1 MSLLEEG
8 IASAAGVGISAT
20 RPDGK
25 EKARGDFLFSNDLSA
40 EDMLWGQTLRSPY
53 PSAKIRKIDFSQAL
67 AIDGVHAILTAD
79 DVPGENIFGLEHPD
93 QPVLA
98 FDIVRYVGE
107 PVAIVAANH
116 PEVAKSAVDAI
127 YVDYEQLD
135 PLVNSQEAIEAAPI
149 HPEGNVIRHL
159 VINHGDPDAVG
170 NITVEGEY
178 EVGMQ
183 DQAFLGTESGIAF
196 PSADGGVDLHISTQW
211 LHSDRDQVASAL
223 NLPEDLVRVTLAGVG
238 GAFGGREDV
247 SMHVHLCMLAL
258 HTGRPVKM
266 VYDRNESFLG
276 HVHRHPAKIWFRH
289 SADESGALVK
299 VEAKV
304 ILDGGAY
311 ASTTSAVLANACCFS
326 VGPYRVP
333 NALIEGWGVRTNNP
347 PCGAMRGFGNV
358 QTCFAAEA
366 QMDKLARA
374 LSMDPVELRLFNALK
389 SGDTLI
395 TGQKITGTAP
405 VKEVLT
411 SLSEHPIPK
420 GVEGDLLE
428 LPGGTGRTTDNS
440 HVKRGIG
447 FAASIKN
454 LMFSEGFDDFS
465 EARCIVV
472 DGEVSI
478 QSACVEVGQGFV
490 TLVNQIV
497 EETLGVSEAV
507 ILPVDTSIGSAG
519 STSAS
524 RQTWMSGGAVLK
536 ACEAVVN
543 ALILEL
549 QNENGGEYEKVG
561 LNLVPK
567 DGSDSISIAVA
578 LRGRNFDEHVT
589 HRHLPTFPLDHNGQ
603 GNAHVSFA
611 FAAHRAV
618 VDVDQELGLVRVVEI
633 ATSQDV
639 GRILNPVQARG
650 QIEGGVAQGL
660 GLALLE
666 ELVLID
672 GKIANANFTDY
683 LLPTAMDTPP
693 IEIAAFIEQPEPGAP
708 FGAKGIGEPP
718 VISSTPAIVAAIRDA
733 TGFELNRVPI
743 RPEDIALNGL

>member
-1 MSLLEEG
+1 MSIVEKGL
-8 IASAAGVGISAT
+8 ASSAGVGVSAA

-25 EKARGDFLFSNDLSA
+25 EKVKGNFLFSNDLSS
-40 EDMLWGQTLRSPY
+40 EDMLWGQTLRSPHA
-53 PSAKIRKIDFSQAL
+53 SAKIKGIDFSHAL
-67 AIDGVHAILTAD
+67 TIEGVHAVLTAD

-98 FDIVRYVGE
+98 FDTIRYVGE
-107 PVAIVAANH
+107 PVAIIAANH
-116 PEVAKSAVDAI
+116 PEVAKQAADSIV
-127 YVDYEQLD
+127 VDYEVLN
-135 PLVNSQEAIEAAPI
+135 PLVDSRKAIEANPI
-149 HPEGNVIRHL
+149 HPDGNIIRHL
-159 VINHGDPDAVG
+159 TIKHGDPDASG
-170 NITVEGEY
+170 DFIVEGEY

-196 PSADGGVDLHISTQW
+196 PASDGGIDLHISTQW
-211 LHSDRDQVASAL
+211 LHSDKEQVASAL
-223 NLPEDLVRVTLAGVG
+223 NLPEELVRVTLAGVG

-266 VYDRNESFLG
+266 IYDRNESFLG
-276 HVHRHPAKIWFRH
+276 HVHRHPAKLWFRH
-289 SADESGALVK
+289 HADESGKLVK

-326 VGPYRVP
+326 VGPYNVP

-358 QTCFAAEA
+358 QTCFGAEA
-366 QMDKLARA
+366 QMDKLAKA
-374 LSMDPVELRLFNALK
+374 LSLDPVEFRILNALK
-389 SGDTLI
+389 TGDILI
-395 TGQKITGTAP
+395 TGQEITGTAP

-411 SLSEHPIPK
+411 SLAKYPLPKPSES
-420 GVEGDLLE
+420 ELLD
-428 LPGGTGRTTDNS
+428 LPGGTGRTTDKS

-447 FAASIKN
+447 YAASIKN

-465 EARCIVV
+465 EARCIIA
-472 DGEVSI
+472 DGEVLI
-478 QSACVEVGQGFV
+478 KSACVEVGQGFV
-490 TLVNQIV
+490 TLVSQIV
-497 EETLGVSEAV
+497 EETLGISDVT

-543 ALILEL
+543 ALILDL
-549 QNENGGEYEKVG
+549 SSENGVTYDKSG
-561 LNLVPK
+561 LNLVSQ
-567 DGSDSISIAVA
+567 DGSHSIDIAAA
-578 LRGRNFDEHVT
+578 LRARNYDEHIT
-589 HRHLPTFPLDHNGQ
+589 HRHKPTFPLDHNGQ

-618 VDVDQELGLVRVVEI
+618 VDVDEELGLVRVVEI

-650 QIEGGVAQGL
+650 QIEGGIAQGL

-666 ELVLID
+666 ELVLNN

-693 IEIAAFIEQPEPGAP
+693 IKIASLIEQPEPGAP

-718 VISSTPAIVAAIRDA
+718 VISSTPAIISAVRNA
-733 TGFELNRVPI
+733 TGKKLNRVPI
-743 RPEDIALNGL
+743 KPEDIVF

>member
-1 MSLLEEG
+1 MSIVEKGL
-8 IASAAGVGISAT
+8 ASSAGVGVSAA

-25 EKARGDFLFSNDLSA
+25 EKVKGNFLFSNDLSS
-40 EDMLWGQTLRSPY
+40 EDMLWGQTLRSPHA
-53 PSAKIRKIDFSQAL
+53 SAKIRGIDFSHAL
-67 AIDGVHAILTAD
+67 TIEGVHAVLTAD

-98 FDIVRYVGE
+98 FDTIRYVGE
-107 PVAIVAANH
+107 PVAIIAANH
-116 PEVAKSAVDAI
+116 PEVAKQAADSIV
-127 YVDYEQLD
+127 VDYEVLN
-135 PLVNSQEAIEAAPI
+135 PLVDSRKAIEANPI
-149 HPEGNVIRHL
+149 HPDGNIIRHL
-159 VINHGDPDAVG
+159 TIKHGDPDASG
-170 NITVEGEY
+170 DFIVEGEY

-196 PSADGGVDLHISTQW
+196 PASDGGIDLHISTQW
-211 LHSDRDQVASAL
+211 LHSDKEQVASAL
-223 NLPEDLVRVTLAGVG
+223 NLPEELVRVTLAGVG

-266 VYDRNESFLG
+266 IYDRNESFLG
-276 HVHRHPAKIWFRH
+276 HVHRHPAKLWFRH
-289 SADESGALVK
+289 HADGSGKLVK

-326 VGPYRVP
+326 VGPYNVP

-358 QTCFAAEA
+358 QTCFGAEA
-366 QMDKLARA
+366 QMDKLAKA
-374 LSMDPVELRLFNALK
+374 LSLDPVEFRLLNALK
-389 SGDTLI
+389 TGDILI
-395 TGQKITGTAP
+395 TGQEITGTAP

-411 SLSEHPIPK
+411 SLAKYPLPKPSESQ
-420 GVEGDLLE
+420 LLD
-428 LPGGTGRTTDNS
+428 LPGGTGRTTDKS

-447 FAASIKN
+447 YAASIKN

-465 EARCIVV
+465 EARCIIS
-472 DGEVSI
+472 DGEVLI
-478 QSACVEVGQGFV
+478 KSACVEVGQGFV
-490 TLVNQIV
+490 TLVSQIV
-497 EETLGVSEAV
+497 EETLGISDVT

-543 ALILEL
+543 ALILDL
-549 QNENGGEYEKVG
+549 SSENGVTYDKSG
-561 LNLVPK
+561 LNLVSK
-567 DGSDSISIAVA
+567 DGSHSIDIAAA
-578 LRGRNFDEHVT
+578 LRARNYDEHIT
-589 HRHLPTFPLDHNGQ
+589 HRHKPTFPLDHNGQ

-618 VDVDQELGLVRVVEI
+618 VDVDEELGLVRVVEI

-650 QIEGGVAQGL
+650 QIEGGIAQGL

-666 ELVLID
+666 ELVLNN

-693 IEIAAFIEQPEPGAP
+693 IKIASLIEQPEPGAP

-718 VISSTPAIVAAIRDA
+718 VISSTPAIISAIRNA
-733 TGFELNRVPI
+733 TGKKLNRVPI
-743 RPEDIALNGL
+743 KPEDIVF

>member
-8 IASAAGVGISAT
+8 IASTAGLGISTT

-25 EKARGDFLFSNDLSA
+25 EKARGDFLFSNDLSS

-67 AIDGVHAILTAD
+67 AMEGVHAILTAD

-116 PEVAKSAVDAI
+116 PEVAKRAVDAI
-127 YVDYEQLD
+127 SVDYEQLD

-159 VINHGDPDAVG
+159 VIKHGDPDAIG
-170 NITVEGEY
+170 NIVVEGEY

-223 NLPEDLVRVTLAGVG
+223 NLPDDLVRVTLAGVG

-247 SMHVHLCMLAL
+247 SMHVHLCMLAM

-289 SADESGALVK
+289 SANESGSLVK

-366 QMDKLARA
+366 QMDKLANA
-374 LSMDPVELRLFNALK
+374 LSMDPVELRLLNALK
-389 SGDTLI
+389 TGDTLI
-395 TGQKITGTAP
+395 TGQKINGTAP

-411 SLSEHPIPK
+411 SLSEHPIPQ
-420 GVEGDLLE
+420 GVKGDLLE

-447 FAASIKN
+447 YAASIKN

-465 EARCIVV
+465 EARCIVT

-497 EETLGVSEAV
+497 EETLGVPETI

-536 ACEAVVN
+536 ACEAVVD

-549 QNENGGEYEKVG
+549 QKESGVEFERVG

-567 DGSDSISIAVA
+567 DSSDSIAIAAA

-666 ELVLID
+666 ELILTD

-718 VISSTPAIVAAIRDA
+718 VISSTPAIVAAIRNA
-733 TGFELNRVPI
+733 TGFELNRVPVK
-743 RPEDIALNGL
+743 PEDIALNGL

>member
-1 MSLLEEG
+1 MSLLEED
-8 IASAAGVGISAT
+8 IASAAGVGISAI

-53 PSAKIRKIDFSQAL
+53 PSAKIKKIDFSQAL
-67 AIDGVHAILTAD
+67 AIEGVYAILTAD

-116 PEVAKSAVDAI
+116 PEVAKNAVDAI

-333 NALIEGWGVRTNNP
+333 NAHIEGWGVRTNNP

-366 QMDKLARA
+366 QMDKLAKA
-374 LSMDPVELRLFNALK
+374 LSLDPVEFRLLNALET
-389 SGDTLI
+389 GNILI
-395 TGQKITGTAP
+395 TGQEITGTAP

-411 SLSEHPIPK
+411 SLAQYPLPEPTK
-420 GVEGDLLE
+420 GELLD
-428 LPGGTGRTTDNS
+428 LPGGTGRTTDKS
-440 HVKRGIG
+440 HVKRGVG
-447 FAASIKN
+447 YAASIKN

-465 EARCIVV
+465 EARCIVT
-472 DGEVSI
+472 DGEVLI
-478 QSACVEVGQGFV
+478 KSACVEVGQGFV
-490 TLVNQIV
+490 TLVGQIV
-497 EETLGVSEAV
+497 EETLGISDVT

-536 ACEAVVN
+536 ACEAVVD
-543 ALILEL
+543 ALRLDL
-549 QNENGGEYEKVG
+549 SSENGVAYEKSG
-561 LNLVPK
+561 LNLVSK
-567 DGSDSISIAVA
+567 DATHSIDISTA
-578 LRGRNFDEHVT
+578 LRGRNYDEHVT
-589 HRHLPTFPLDHNGQ
+589 HRHKRTFPLDHNGQ

-618 VDVDQELGLVRVVEI
+618 VDVDEELGLVRVVEI

-639 GRILNPVQARG
+639 GRVLNPVQARG
-650 QIEGGVAQGL
+650 QIEGGIAQGL

-666 ELVLID
+666 ELVLD
-672 GKIANANFTDY
+672 SGKIVNANFTDY
-683 LLPTAMDTPP
+683 LLPTSMDTPP
-693 IEIAAFIEQPEPGAP
+693 IKIASLIEQSEPGAP

-718 VISSTPAIVAAIRDA
+718 VISSTPAIISAVRNA
-733 TGFELNRVPI
+733 TGKKLSRVPI
-743 RPEDIALNGL
+743 KPEDLIF

>member
-8 IASAAGVGISAT
+8 IASSAGVGISAT

-25 EKARGDFLFSNDLSA
+25 EKARGDFLFSNDLSS

-53 PSAKIRKIDFSQAL
+53 PSAKIRQIDFSQAL
-67 AIDGVHAILTAD
+67 AMEGVHAILTAD

-98 FDIVRYVGE
+98 FDMVRYVGE

-116 PEVAKSAVDAI
+116 PEVAKRAVDAI
-127 YVDYEQLD
+127 LVDYEQLN
-135 PLVNSQEAIEAAPI
+135 PLVDSQEAIEAAPI

-159 VINHGDPDAVG
+159 VIKHGDPDATG
-170 NITVEGEY
+170 NIVVEGEY

-183 DQAFLGTESGIAF
+183 DQAFLGTESGIAY

-223 NLPEDLVRVTLAGVG
+223 NLPDDLVRVTLAGVG

-247 SMHVHLCMLAL
+247 SMHVHLCMLAM

-276 HVHRHPAKIWFRH
+276 HVHRHPARIWFRH
-289 SADESGALVK
+289 CADESGLLVK

-304 ILDGGAY
+304 VLDGGAY

-326 VGPYRVP
+326 VGPYSVP

-366 QMDKLARA
+366 QMDKLASA
-374 LSMDPVELRLFNALK
+374 LSMDPVELRLLNALK
-389 SGDTLI
+389 TGDTLI

-411 SLSEHPIPK
+411 SLSEYPIPK
-420 GVEGDLLE
+420 GTQGNILE
-428 LPGGTGRTTDNS
+428 LPGGTGRTTDSS

-447 FAASIKN
+447 YAASIKN

-578 LRGRNFDEHVT
+578 LRGRNFNEHVT

>member
-8 IASAAGVGISAT
+8 IASTAGLGISAT

-25 EKARGDFLFSNDLSA
+25 EKARGDFLFSNDLSS

-67 AIDGVHAILTAD
+67 AMEGVHAILTAD

-98 FDIVRYVGE
+98 FDLVRYVGE

-116 PEVAKSAVDAI
+116 PEVAKRAVDAI
-127 YVDYEQLD
+127 SVDYEQLD

-159 VINHGDPDAVG
+159 VIKHGDLGAMG
-170 NITVEGEY
+170 NIVVEGEY

-223 NLPEDLVRVTLAGVG
+223 NLPDDLVRVTLAGVG

-247 SMHVHLCMLAL
+247 SMHVHLCMLAM

-289 SADESGALVK
+289 SADESGLLVK

-333 NALIEGWGVRTNNP
+333 NARIEGWGVRTNNP

-366 QMDKLARA
+366 QMDKLAKA
-374 LSMDPVELRLFNALK
+374 LSLDPVEFRLMNALK
-389 SGDTLI
+389 TGDILI
-395 TGQKITGTAP
+395 TGQEITGTAP

-411 SLSEHPIPK
+411 SLAEYPLPKPIES
-420 GVEGDLLE
+420 GLLD
-428 LPGGTGRTTDNS
+428 LPGGTGRTTDKS
-440 HVKRGIG
+440 HVKRGVG
-447 FAASIKN
+447 YAASIKN

-465 EARCIVV
+465 EARCIIS
-472 DGEVSI
+472 DGEVLI
-478 QSACVEVGQGFV
+478 KSACVEVGQGFV
-490 TLVNQIV
+490 TLVTQIV
-497 EETLGVSEAV
+497 EETLGVSDV
-507 ILPVDTSIGSAG
+507 TILPVDTSIGSAG

-536 ACEAVVN
+536 ACEAVVD
-543 ALILEL
+543 ALILDL
-549 QNENGGEYEKVG
+549 SSENDVAYGKSG
-561 LNLVPK
+561 LNLVSQ
-567 DGSDSISIAVA
+567 DGSHSIDIAAA
-578 LRGRNFDEHVT
+578 LRGRNYDEHVT
-589 HRHLPTFPLDHNGQ
+589 HRHKRTFPLDHNGQ

-618 VDVDQELGLVRVVEI
+618 VDVDEELGLVRVVEI

-639 GRILNPVQARG
+639 GRVLNPVQARG
-650 QIEGGVAQGL
+650 QIEGGIAQGL

-666 ELVLID
+666 DLVLD
-672 GKIANANFTDY
+672 NGKIVNANFTDY
-683 LLPTAMDTPP
+683 LLPTSMDTPP
-693 IEIAAFIEQPEPGAP
+693 IKIASLIEQSEPGAP

-718 VISSTPAIVAAIRDA
+718 VISSTPAIIAAVRNA
-733 TGFELNRVPI
+733 TGKKLNRVPI
-743 RPEDIALNGL
+743 KPEDLVF

>member
-8 IASAAGVGISAT
+8 IASAAGVGISAI

-67 AIDGVHAILTAD
+67 AIEGVHAILTAD
-79 DVPGENIFGLEHPD
+79 DVPGENLFGLEHPD

-98 FDIVRYVGE
+98 FDMVRYVGE

-116 PEVAKSAVDAI
+116 PEVAKKAIDAI

-135 PLVNSQEAIEAAPI
+135 PLVNSREAIEAAPI
-149 HPEGNVIRHL
+149 HPDGNVIRHL

-366 QMDKLARA
+366 QMDKLAKA
-374 LSMDPVELRLFNALK
+374 LSLDPVEFRLLNALET
-389 SGDTLI
+389 GDILI
-395 TGQKITGTAP
+395 TGQEITGTAP

-411 SLSEHPIPK
+411 SLAQYPLPEPTK
-420 GVEGDLLE
+420 GELLD
-428 LPGGTGRTTDNS
+428 LPGGTGRTTDKS
-440 HVKRGIG
+440 HVKRGVG
-447 FAASIKN
+447 YAASIKN

-465 EARCIVV
+465 EARCIVT
-472 DGEVSI
+472 DGEVLI
-478 QSACVEVGQGFV
+478 KSACVEVGQGFV
-490 TLVNQIV
+490 TLVGQIV
-497 EETLGVSEAV
+497 EETLGISDVT

-536 ACEAVVN
+536 ACEAVVD
-543 ALILEL
+543 ALLL
-549 QNENGGEYEKVG
+549 DLSSENGVAYDKSG
-561 LNLVPK
+561 LNLVSK
-567 DGSDSISIAVA
+567 DATHSIDISTA
-578 LRGRNFDEHVT
+578 LRGRNYDEHVT
-589 HRHLPTFPLDHNGQ
+589 HRHKRTFPLDHNGQ

-618 VDVDQELGLVRVVEI
+618 VDVDEELGLVRVVEI

-639 GRILNPVQARG
+639 GRVLNPVQARG
-650 QIEGGVAQGL
+650 QIEGGIAQGL

-666 ELVLID
+666 ELVLD
-672 GKIANANFTDY
+672 SGKIVNANFTDY
-683 LLPTAMDTPP
+683 LLPTSMDTPP
-693 IEIAAFIEQPEPGAP
+693 IKIASLIEQSEPGAP

-718 VISSTPAIVAAIRDA
+718 VISSTPAIISAVRNA
-733 TGFELNRVPI
+733 TGKKLNRVPI
-743 RPEDIALNGL
+743 KPEDLIF

>member
-1 MSLLEEG
+1 MSIVEKGL
-8 IASAAGVGISAT
+8 ASSAGVGVSAA

-25 EKARGDFLFSNDLSA
+25 EKVKGDFLFSNDLSS
-40 EDMLWGQTLRSPY
+40 EDMLWGQTLRSPHA
-53 PSAKIRKIDFSQAL
+53 SAKIKGIDFSHAL
-67 AIDGVHAILTAD
+67 TIEGVHAVLTAD

-98 FDIVRYVGE
+98 FDTIRYVGE
-107 PVAIVAANH
+107 PVAIIAANH
-116 PEVAKSAVDAI
+116 PEVAKQAADSIV
-127 YVDYEQLD
+127 VDYEVLN
-135 PLVNSQEAIEAAPI
+135 PLVDSRKAIGANPI
-149 HPEGNVIRHL
+149 HPDGNIIRHL
-159 VINHGDPDAVG
+159 TIKHGDPDASG
-170 NITVEGEY
+170 DYIVEGEY

-196 PSADGGVDLHISTQW
+196 PASDGGIDLHISTQW
-211 LHSDRDQVASAL
+211 LHSDKEQVASAL
-223 NLPEDLVRVTLAGVG
+223 NLPEELVRVTLAGVG

-266 VYDRNESFLG
+266 IYDRNESFLG
-276 HVHRHPAKIWFRH
+276 HVHRHPAKLWFRH
-289 SADESGALVK
+289 HADESGKLVK

-304 ILDGGAY
+304 VLDGGAY

-326 VGPYRVP
+326 VGPYNVP

-358 QTCFAAEA
+358 QTCFGAEA
-366 QMDKLARA
+366 QMDKLAKA
-374 LSMDPVELRLFNALK
+374 LSLDPVDFRLLNALK
-389 SGDTLI
+389 TGDILI
-395 TGQKITGTAP
+395 TGQEITGTAP

-411 SLSEHPIPK
+411 SLAKYPLPKPSES
-420 GVEGDLLE
+420 ELLD
-428 LPGGTGRTTDNS
+428 LPGGTGRTTDKS

-447 FAASIKN
+447 YAASIKN

-465 EARCIVV
+465 EARCIIA
-472 DGEVSI
+472 DGEVLI
-478 QSACVEVGQGFV
+478 KSACVEVGQGFV
-490 TLVNQIV
+490 TLVSQIV
-497 EETLGVSEAV
+497 EETLGISDVT

-543 ALILEL
+543 ALILDL
-549 QNENGGEYEKVG
+549 SSENGVTYEKSG
-561 LNLVPK
+561 LNLVSQ
-567 DGSDSISIAVA
+567 DGSHSIDIAAA
-578 LRGRNFDEHVT
+578 LRARNYDEHIT
-589 HRHLPTFPLDHNGQ
+589 HRHKPTFPLDHNGQ

-618 VDVDQELGLVRVVEI
+618 VDVDEELGLVRVVEI

-650 QIEGGVAQGL
+650 QIEGGIAQGL

-666 ELVLID
+666 ELVLNN

-693 IEIAAFIEQPEPGAP
+693 IKIASLIEQPEPGAP

-718 VISSTPAIVAAIRDA
+718 VISSTPAIISAIRNA
-733 TGFELNRVPI
+733 TGKKLNRVPI
-743 RPEDIALNGL
+743 KPEDIVF

>member
-1 MSLLEEG
+1 MSIVEKGL
-8 IASAAGVGISAT
+8 ASSAGVGVSAA

-25 EKARGDFLFSNDLSA
+25 EKVKGNFLFSNDLSS
-40 EDMLWGQTLRSPY
+40 EDMLWGQTLRSPHA
-53 PSAKIRKIDFSQAL
+53 SAKIKGIDFSHAL
-67 AIDGVHAILTAD
+67 TIEGVHAVLTAD

-98 FDIVRYVGE
+98 FDTIRYVGE
-107 PVAIVAANH
+107 PVAIIAANH
-116 PEVAKSAVDAI
+116 PEVAKQAADSIV
-127 YVDYEQLD
+127 VDYEVLN
-135 PLVNSQEAIEAAPI
+135 PLVDSRKAIEANPI
-149 HPEGNVIRHL
+149 HPDGNIIRHL
-159 VINHGDPDAVG
+159 TIKHGDPDASG
-170 NITVEGEY
+170 DYIVEGEY

-196 PSADGGVDLHISTQW
+196 PASDGGIDLHISTQW
-211 LHSDRDQVASAL
+211 LHSDKEQVASAL
-223 NLPEDLVRVTLAGVG
+223 NLPEELVRVTLAGVG

-258 HTGRPVKM
+258 HTERPVKM
-266 VYDRNESFLG
+266 IYDRNESFLG
-276 HVHRHPAKIWFRH
+276 HVHRHPAKLWFRH
-289 SADESGALVK
+289 HADESGKLVK

-326 VGPYRVP
+326 VGPYNVP

-358 QTCFAAEA
+358 QTCFGAEA
-366 QMDKLARA
+366 QMDKLAKA
-374 LSMDPVELRLFNALK
+374 LSLDPVEFRILNALK
-389 SGDTLI
+389 TGDILI
-395 TGQKITGTAP
+395 TGQEITGTAP

-411 SLSEHPIPK
+411 SLAKYPLPKPSES
-420 GVEGDLLE
+420 ELLD
-428 LPGGTGRTTDNS
+428 LPGGTGRTTDKS

-447 FAASIKN
+447 YAASIKN

-465 EARCIVV
+465 EARCIIS
-472 DGEVSI
+472 DGEVLI
-478 QSACVEVGQGFV
+478 KSACVEVGQGFV
-490 TLVNQIV
+490 TLVSQIV
-497 EETLGVSEAV
+497 EETLGISDVT

-543 ALILEL
+543 ALILDL
-549 QNENGGEYEKVG
+549 SSENGVTYDKSG
-561 LNLVPK
+561 LNLVSQ
-567 DGSDSISIAVA
+567 DGSHSIDIAAA
-578 LRGRNFDEHVT
+578 LRARNYDEHIT
-589 HRHLPTFPLDHNGQ
+589 HRHKPTFPLDHNGQ

-618 VDVDQELGLVRVVEI
+618 VDVDEELGLVRVVEI

-650 QIEGGVAQGL
+650 QIEGGIAQGL

-666 ELVLID
+666 ELVLNN

-693 IEIAAFIEQPEPGAP
+693 IKIASLIEQPEPGAP

-718 VISSTPAIVAAIRDA
+718 VISSTPAIISAVRNA
-733 TGFELNRVPI
+733 TGKKLNRVPI
-743 RPEDIALNGL
+743 KPEDIVF

>member
-8 IASAAGVGISAT
+8 IASTAGVGISAA

-25 EKARGDFLFSNDLSA
+25 EKARGDFLFSNDLSS

-67 AIDGVHAILTAD
+67 AMEGVHAILTAD

-98 FDIVRYVGE
+98 FDLVRYVGE

-116 PEVAKSAVDAI
+116 PEVAKKAADAI

-135 PLVNSQEAIEAAPI
+135 PLVNSQEAIKAAPI

-159 VINHGDPDAVG
+159 VIKHGDPDAIG
-170 NITVEGEY
+170 NIVVEGEY

-223 NLPEDLVRVTLAGVG
+223 NLPDDLVRVTLAGVG

-247 SMHVHLCMLAL
+247 SMHVHLCMLAM

-289 SADESGALVK
+289 SADESGLLIK

-366 QMDKLARA
+366 QMDKLAKA
-374 LSMDPVELRLFNALK
+374 LSLDPVEFRLLNALK
-389 SGDTLI
+389 TGDMLI
-395 TGQKITGTAP
+395 TGQEITGTAP

-411 SLSEHPIPK
+411 SLAEYPLPKPIK
-420 GVEGDLLE
+420 SGLLD
-428 LPGGTGRTTDNS
+428 LPGGTGRTTDKS
-440 HVKRGIG
+440 HVKRGVG
-447 FAASIKN
+447 YAASIKN

-465 EARCIVV
+465 EARCIIS
-472 DGEVSI
+472 DGEVLI
-478 QSACVEVGQGFV
+478 KSACVEVGQGFV

-497 EETLGVSEAV
+497 EETLGISDVT

-536 ACEAVVN
+536 ACEAVID
-543 ALILEL
+543 ALILDL
-549 QNENGGEYEKVG
+549 SSENGVAYDKSG
-561 LNLVPK
+561 LNLVSK
-567 DGSDSISIAVA
+567 DDSHSIDIAAA
-578 LRGRNFDEHVT
+578 LRGRNYDEHVT
-589 HRHLPTFPLDHNGQ
+589 HRHKRTFPLDHNGQ

-618 VDVDQELGLVRVVEI
+618 VDVDEELGLVRVVEI

-639 GRILNPVQARG
+639 GRVLNPVQARG
-650 QIEGGVAQGL
+650 QIEGGIAQGL

-666 ELVLID
+666 DLILD
-672 GKIANANFTDY
+672 NGKIVNANFTDY
-683 LLPTAMDTPP
+683 LLPTSMDTPP
-693 IEIAAFIEQPEPGAP
+693 IKIASLIEQSEPGAP

-718 VISSTPAIVAAIRDA
+718 VISSTPAIISAVRNA
-733 TGFELNRVPI
+733 TGKKLNRVPI
-743 RPEDIALNGL
+743 KPEDLVF

>member
-1 MSLLEEG
+1 MSIVEKGL
-8 IASAAGVGISAT
+8 ASSAGVGVSAA

-25 EKARGDFLFSNDLSA
+25 EKVKGNFLFSNDLSS
-40 EDMLWGQTLRSPY
+40 EDMLWGQTLRSPHA
-53 PSAKIRKIDFSQAL
+53 SAKIKGIDFSHAL
-67 AIDGVHAILTAD
+67 TIEGVHAVLTAD

-98 FDIVRYVGE
+98 FDTIRYVGE
-107 PVAIVAANH
+107 PVAIIAANH
-116 PEVAKSAVDAI
+116 PEVAKQAADSIV
-127 YVDYEQLD
+127 VDYEVLN
-135 PLVNSQEAIEAAPI
+135 PLVDSRKAIEANPI
-149 HPEGNVIRHL
+149 HPDGNIIRHL
-159 VINHGDPDAVG
+159 TIKHGDPDASG
-170 NITVEGEY
+170 DYIVEGEY

-196 PSADGGVDLHISTQW
+196 PASDGGIDLHISTQW
-211 LHSDRDQVASAL
+211 LHSDKEQVASAL
-223 NLPEDLVRVTLAGVG
+223 NLPEELVRVTLAGVG

-266 VYDRNESFLG
+266 IYDRNESFLG
-276 HVHRHPAKIWFRH
+276 HVHRHPAKLWFRH
-289 SADESGALVK
+289 HADGSGKLVK

-326 VGPYRVP
+326 VGPYNVP

-358 QTCFAAEA
+358 QTCFGAEA
-366 QMDKLARA
+366 QMDKLAKA
-374 LSMDPVELRLFNALK
+374 LSLDPVEFRLLNALK
-389 SGDTLI
+389 TGDILI
-395 TGQKITGTAP
+395 TGQEITGTAP

-411 SLSEHPIPK
+411 SLAKYPLPKPSESQ
-420 GVEGDLLE
+420 LLD
-428 LPGGTGRTTDNS
+428 LPGGTGRTTDKS

-447 FAASIKN
+447 YAASIKN

-465 EARCIVV
+465 EARCIIA
-472 DGEVSI
+472 DGEVLI
-478 QSACVEVGQGFV
+478 KSACVEVGQGFV
-490 TLVNQIV
+490 TLVSQIV
-497 EETLGVSEAV
+497 EETLGISDVT

-543 ALILEL
+543 ALILDL
-549 QNENGGEYEKVG
+549 SSENGVTYDKSG
-561 LNLVPK
+561 LNLVSQ
-567 DGSDSISIAVA
+567 DGSHSIDIAAA
-578 LRGRNFDEHVT
+578 LRARNYDEHIT
-589 HRHLPTFPLDHNGQ
+589 HRHKPTFPLDHNGQ

-618 VDVDQELGLVRVVEI
+618 VDVDEELGLVRVVEI

-650 QIEGGVAQGL
+650 QIEGGIAQGL

-666 ELVLID
+666 ELVLNN

-693 IEIAAFIEQPEPGAP
+693 IKIASLIEQPEPGAP

-718 VISSTPAIVAAIRDA
+718 VISSTPAIISAVRNA
-733 TGFELNRVPI
+733 TGKKLNRVPI
-743 RPEDIALNGL
+743 KPEDIVF

>member
-1 MSLLEEG
+1 MSILEEH
-8 IASAAGVGISAT
+8 IASSAGIGVSAS

-25 EKARGDFLFSNDLSA
+25 EKARGDFLFSNDLSS

-53 PSAKIRKIDFSQAL
+53 PSAKIKRIDYSRAL
-67 AIDGVHAILTAD
+67 AMEGVHTILTAG

-98 FDIVRYVGE
+98 FDVVRYVGE

-116 PEVAKSAVDAI
+116 PEVAKKAVDAI
-127 YVDYEQLD
+127 IVDYEILEPMVD
-135 PLVNSQEAIEAAPI
+135 SEEAIHSDPI
-149 HPEGNVIRHL
+149 HPEGNIIRQLVIRHG
-159 VINHGDPDAVG
+159 NPDVVG
-170 NITVEGEY
+170 SIIVEGEY

-196 PSADGGVDLHISTQW
+196 PSSDGGVDLHISTQW

-223 NLPEDLVRVTLAGVG
+223 NLPNELVRVSLAGVG

-247 SMHVHLCMLAL
+247 SMHVHLCMLAMR
-258 HTGRPVKM
+258 TGRPVKM
-266 VYDRNESFLG
+266 IYDRNESFLG

-289 SADESGALVK
+289 HADESGLLIN

-326 VGPYRVP
+326 VGPYSVP

-366 QMDKLARA
+366 QMDKLAKA
-374 LSMDPVELRLFNALK
+374 LSIDPVELRLLNALET
-389 SGDTLI
+389 GDTLI
-395 TGQKITGTAP
+395 TGQEITGTAP
-405 VKEVLT
+405 ISEVLT
-411 SLSEHPIPK
+411 SLASYPLPEAGTNAI
-420 GVEGDLLE
+420 LE
-428 LPGGTGRTTDNS
+428 LPGGTGRTTDKS

-447 FAASIKN
+447 YAASIKN

-465 EARCIVV
+465 EARCIIT

-497 EETLGVSEAV
+497 EETLGLTEVTL
-507 ILPVDTSIGSAG
+507 LPVDTSIGSAG

-536 ACEAVVN
+536 ACEAVVD
-543 ALILEL
+543 ALLSDLASES
-549 QNENGGEYEKVG
+549 GVSYEKIG
-561 LNLVPK
+561 LSLISK
-567 DGSDSISIAVA
+567 DGSDSIDIVSA
-578 LRGRNFDEHVT
+578 LHGRNYDEHVT
-589 HRHLPTFPLDHNGQ
+589 HRHHPTFPLDRNGQ
-603 GNAHVSFA
+603 GDAHVSFA

-618 VDVDQELGLVRVVEI
+618 VDVDEELGLVRVVEI

-639 GRILNPVQARG
+639 GRILNPVQAKG

-666 ELVLID
+666 ELILVD
-672 GKIANANFTDY
+672 GKIVNANFTDY

-693 IEIAAFIEQPEPGAP
+693 IEIAALIEQPEPGAP

-733 TGFELNRVPI
+733 TTLELSRVPVK
-743 RPEDIALNGL
+743 PEDIALSD

>member
-8 IASAAGVGISAT
+8 IASTAGLGISAT

-25 EKARGDFLFSNDLSA
+25 EKARGDFLFSNDLSS

-67 AIDGVHAILTAD
+67 AMEGVHAILTAD

-116 PEVAKSAVDAI
+116 PEVAKRAVDAI
-127 YVDYEQLD
+127 SVDYEQLD

-159 VINHGDPDAVG
+159 VIKHGDPDAIG
-170 NITVEGEY
+170 NIVVEGEY

-223 NLPEDLVRVTLAGVG
+223 NLPDDLVRVTLAGVG

-247 SMHVHLCMLAL
+247 SMHVHLCMLAM

-289 SADESGALVK
+289 SANESGLLVK

-366 QMDKLARA
+366 QMDKLAKA
-374 LSMDPVELRLFNALK
+374 LSLDPVEFRLMNALK
-389 SGDTLI
+389 TGDILI
-395 TGQKITGTAP
+395 TGQEITGTAP

-411 SLSEHPIPK
+411 SLAEYPLPKPIES
-420 GVEGDLLE
+420 GLLD
-428 LPGGTGRTTDNS
+428 LPGGTGRTTDKS
-440 HVKRGIG
+440 HVKRGVG
-447 FAASIKN
+447 YAASIKN

-465 EARCIVV
+465 EARRIIS
-472 DGEVSI
+472 DGEVLI
-478 QSACVEVGQGFV
+478 KSACVEVGQGFV
-490 TLVNQIV
+490 TLVTQIV
-497 EETLGVSEAV
+497 EETLGVSDV
-507 ILPVDTSIGSAG
+507 TILPVDTSIGSAG

-543 ALILEL
+543 ALILDL
-549 QNENGGEYEKVG
+549 SSENDVAYDKSG
-561 LNLVPK
+561 LNLVSK
-567 DGSDSISIAVA
+567 DSSHSIDIASA
-578 LRGRNFDEHVT
+578 LQGRNYDEHVT
-589 HRHLPTFPLDHNGQ
+589 HRHKRTFPLDHNGQ

-618 VDVDQELGLVRVVEI
+618 VDVDEELGLVRVVEI

-639 GRILNPVQARG
+639 GRVLNPVQARG
-650 QIEGGVAQGL
+650 QIEGGIAQGL

-666 ELVLID
+666 DLVLD
-672 GKIANANFTDY
+672 KGKIVNANFTDY
-683 LLPTAMDTPP
+683 LLPTSMDTPP
-693 IEIAAFIEQPEPGAP
+693 IKIASLIEQSEPGAP

-718 VISSTPAIVAAIRDA
+718 VISSTPAIIAAVRNA
-733 TGFELNRVPI
+733 TGKKLNRVPI
-743 RPEDIALNGL
+743 KPEDLVF

>member
-8 IASAAGVGISAT
+8 IASTAGVGISAA

-25 EKARGDFLFSNDLSA
+25 EKARGDFLFSNDLSS

-67 AIDGVHAILTAD
+67 AMEGVHAILTAD

-98 FDIVRYVGE
+98 FDLVRYVGE

-116 PEVAKSAVDAI
+116 PEVAKKAADAI

-135 PLVNSQEAIEAAPI
+135 PLVNSQEAIKAAPI

-159 VINHGDPDAVG
+159 VIKHGDPDAIG
-170 NITVEGEY
+170 NIVVEGEY

-223 NLPEDLVRVTLAGVG
+223 NLPDDLVRVTLAGVG

-247 SMHVHLCMLAL
+247 SMHVHLCMLAM

-289 SADESGALVK
+289 SADESGLLIK

-366 QMDKLARA
+366 QMDKLAKA
-374 LSMDPVELRLFNALK
+374 LSLDPVEFRLLNALK
-389 SGDTLI
+389 TGDMLI
-395 TGQKITGTAP
+395 TGQEITGTAP

-411 SLSEHPIPK
+411 SLAEYPLPKPIK
-420 GVEGDLLE
+420 SGLLD
-428 LPGGTGRTTDNS
+428 LPGGTGRTTDKS
-440 HVKRGIG
+440 HVKRGVG
-447 FAASIKN
+447 YAASIKN

-465 EARCIVV
+465 EARCIIS
-472 DGEVSI
+472 DGEVLI
-478 QSACVEVGQGFV
+478 KSACVEVGQGFV

-497 EETLGVSEAV
+497 EETLGISDVT

-536 ACEAVVN
+536 ACEAVID
-543 ALILEL
+543 ALILDL
-549 QNENGGEYEKVG
+549 SSENGVAYDKSG
-561 LNLVPK
+561 LNLVSK
-567 DGSDSISIAVA
+567 DDSHSIDIAAA
-578 LRGRNFDEHVT
+578 LRGRNYDEHVT
-589 HRHLPTFPLDHNGQ
+589 HRHKRTFPLDHNGQ

-618 VDVDQELGLVRVVEI
+618 VDVDEELGLVRVVEI

-639 GRILNPVQARG
+639 GRVLNPVQARG
-650 QIEGGVAQGL
+650 QIEGGIAQGL

-666 ELVLID
+666 DLVLD
-672 GKIANANFTDY
+672 KGKIVNANFTDY
-683 LLPTAMDTPP
+683 LLPTSMDTPP
-693 IEIAAFIEQPEPGAP
+693 IKIASLIEQSEPGAP

-718 VISSTPAIVAAIRDA
+718 VISSTPAIISAVRNA
-733 TGFELNRVPI
+733 TGKKLNRVPI
-743 RPEDIALNGL
+743 KPEDLVF

>member
-1 MSLLEEG
+1 MSIVEKGL
-8 IASAAGVGISAT
+8 ASSAGVGVSAA

-25 EKARGDFLFSNDLSA
+25 EKVKGDFLFSNDLSS
-40 EDMLWGQTLRSPY
+40 EDMLWGQTLRSPHA
-53 PSAKIRKIDFSQAL
+53 SAKIKGIDFSHAL
-67 AIDGVHAILTAD
+67 TIEGVHAVLTAD

-98 FDIVRYVGE
+98 FDTIRYVGE
-107 PVAIVAANH
+107 PVAIIAANH
-116 PEVAKSAVDAI
+116 PEVAKQAADSIV
-127 YVDYEQLD
+127 VDYEVLN
-135 PLVNSQEAIEAAPI
+135 PLVDSRKAIEANPI
-149 HPEGNVIRHL
+149 HPDGNIIRHL
-159 VINHGDPDAVG
+159 TIKHGDPDASG
-170 NITVEGEY
+170 DYIVEGEY

-196 PSADGGVDLHISTQW
+196 PASDGGIDLHISTQW
-211 LHSDRDQVASAL
+211 LHSDKEQVASAL
-223 NLPEDLVRVTLAGVG
+223 NLPEELVRVTLAGVG

-266 VYDRNESFLG
+266 IYDRNESFLG
-276 HVHRHPAKIWFRH
+276 HVHRHPAKLWFRH
-289 SADESGALVK
+289 HADESGKLVK

-326 VGPYRVP
+326 VGPYNVP

-358 QTCFAAEA
+358 QTCFGAEA
-366 QMDKLARA
+366 QMDKLAKA
-374 LSMDPVELRLFNALK
+374 LSLDPVEFRLLNALK
-389 SGDTLI
+389 TGDILI
-395 TGQKITGTAP
+395 TGQEITGTAP

-411 SLSEHPIPK
+411 SLAKYPLPKPSES
-420 GVEGDLLE
+420 ELLD
-428 LPGGTGRTTDNS
+428 LPGGTGRTTDKS
-440 HVKRGIG
+440 HIKRGIG
-447 FAASIKN
+447 YAASIKN

-465 EARCIVV
+465 EARCIIA
-472 DGEVSI
+472 DGEVLI
-478 QSACVEVGQGFV
+478 KSACVEVGQGFV
-490 TLVNQIV
+490 TLVSQIV
-497 EETLGVSEAV
+497 EETLGISDVT

-543 ALILEL
+543 ALILDL
-549 QNENGGEYEKVG
+549 SSENGVTYDKSG
-561 LNLVPK
+561 LNLVSQ
-567 DGSDSISIAVA
+567 DGSHSIDIAAA
-578 LRGRNFDEHVT
+578 LRARNYDEHIT
-589 HRHLPTFPLDHNGQ
+589 HRHKPTFPLDHNGQ

-618 VDVDQELGLVRVVEI
+618 VDVDEELGLVRVVEI

-650 QIEGGVAQGL
+650 QIEGGIAQGL

-666 ELVLID
+666 ELVLNN

-693 IEIAAFIEQPEPGAP
+693 IKIASLIEQPEPGAP

-718 VISSTPAIVAAIRDA
+718 VISSTPAIISAIRNA
-733 TGFELNRVPI
+733 TGKKLNRVPI
-743 RPEDIALNGL
+743 KPEDIVF

>member
-1 MSLLEEG
+1 MSIVEKGL
-8 IASAAGVGISAT
+8 ASSAGVGVSAA

-25 EKARGDFLFSNDLSA
+25 EKVKGNFLFSNDLSS
-40 EDMLWGQTLRSPY
+40 EDMLWGQTLRSPHA
-53 PSAKIRKIDFSQAL
+53 SAKIKGIDFSHAL
-67 AIDGVHAILTAD
+67 TIEGVHAVLTAD

-98 FDIVRYVGE
+98 FDTIRYVGE
-107 PVAIVAANH
+107 PVAIIAANH
-116 PEVAKSAVDAI
+116 PEVAKQAADSIV
-127 YVDYEQLD
+127 VDYEVLN
-135 PLVNSQEAIEAAPI
+135 PLVDSRKAIEANPI
-149 HPEGNVIRHL
+149 HPDGNIIRHL
-159 VINHGDPDAVG
+159 TIKHGDPDATG
-170 NITVEGEY
+170 DYIVEGEY

-196 PSADGGVDLHISTQW
+196 PASDGGIDLHISTQW
-211 LHSDRDQVASAL
+211 LHSDKEQVASAL
-223 NLPEDLVRVTLAGVG
+223 NLPEELVRVTLAGVG

-266 VYDRNESFLG
+266 IYDRNESFLG
-276 HVHRHPAKIWFRH
+276 HVHRHPAKLWFRH
-289 SADESGALVK
+289 HADESGKLVK

-326 VGPYRVP
+326 VGPYNVP

-358 QTCFAAEA
+358 QTCFGAEA
-366 QMDKLARA
+366 QMDKLAKA
-374 LSMDPVELRLFNALK
+374 LSLDPVEFRILNALK
-389 SGDTLI
+389 TGDILI
-395 TGQKITGTAP
+395 TGQEITGTAP

-411 SLSEHPIPK
+411 SLAKYPLPKPSES
-420 GVEGDLLE
+420 ELLD
-428 LPGGTGRTTDNS
+428 LPGGTGRTTDKS

-447 FAASIKN
+447 YAASIKN

-465 EARCIVV
+465 EARCIIA
-472 DGEVSI
+472 DGEVLI
-478 QSACVEVGQGFV
+478 KSACVEVGQGFV
-490 TLVNQIV
+490 TLVSQIV
-497 EETLGVSEAV
+497 EETLGISDVT

-543 ALILEL
+543 ALILDL
-549 QNENGGEYEKVG
+549 SSENGVTYDKSG
-561 LNLVPK
+561 LNLVSQ
-567 DGSDSISIAVA
+567 DGSHSIDIAAA
-578 LRGRNFDEHVT
+578 LRARNYDEHIT
-589 HRHLPTFPLDHNGQ
+589 HRHKPTFPLDHNGQ

-618 VDVDQELGLVRVVEI
+618 VDVDEELGLVRVVEI

-650 QIEGGVAQGL
+650 QIEGGIAQGL

-666 ELVLID
+666 ELVLNN

-693 IEIAAFIEQPEPGAP
+693 IKIASLIEQPEPGAP

-718 VISSTPAIVAAIRDA
+718 VISSTPAIISAVRNA
-733 TGFELNRVPI
+733 TGKKLNRVPI
-743 RPEDIALNGL
+743 KPEDIVF

>member
-1 MSLLEEG
+1 MSIVEKGL
-8 IASAAGVGISAT
+8 ASSAGVGVSAA

-25 EKARGDFLFSNDLSA
+25 EKVKGDFLFSNDLSS
-40 EDMLWGQTLRSPY
+40 EDMLWGQTLRSPHA
-53 PSAKIRKIDFSQAL
+53 SAKIKGIDFSHAL
-67 AIDGVHAILTAD
+67 TIEGVHAVLTAD

-98 FDIVRYVGE
+98 FDAIRYVGE
-107 PVAIVAANH
+107 PVAIIAANH
-116 PEVAKSAVDAI
+116 PEVAKQAADSIV
-127 YVDYEQLD
+127 VDYEVLN
-135 PLVNSQEAIEAAPI
+135 PLVDSRKAIGANPI
-149 HPEGNVIRHL
+149 HPDGNIIRHL
-159 VINHGDPDAVG
+159 TIKHGDPDASG
-170 NITVEGEY
+170 DFTVEGEY

-196 PSADGGVDLHISTQW
+196 PVSDGGIDLHISTQW
-211 LHSDRDQVASAL
+211 LHSDKEQVASAL
-223 NLPEDLVRVTLAGVG
+223 NLPEELVRVTLAGVG

-266 VYDRNESFLG
+266 IYDRNESFLG
-276 HVHRHPAKIWFRH
+276 HVHRHPAKLWFRH
-289 SADESGALVK
+289 HADESGKLVK

-304 ILDGGAY
+304 VLDGGAY

-326 VGPYRVP
+326 VGPYNVP

-358 QTCFAAEA
+358 QTCFGAEA
-366 QMDKLARA
+366 QMDKLAKA
-374 LSMDPVELRLFNALK
+374 LSLDPVEFRLLNALK
-389 SGDTLI
+389 TGDILI
-395 TGQKITGTAP
+395 TGQEITGTAP

-411 SLSEHPIPK
+411 SLAKYPLPKPSES
-420 GVEGDLLE
+420 ELLD
-428 LPGGTGRTTDNS
+428 LPGGTGRTTDKS

-447 FAASIKN
+447 YAASIKN

-465 EARCIVV
+465 EARCVIT
-472 DGEVSI
+472 DGEVLI
-478 QSACVEVGQGFV
+478 KSACVEVGQGFV
-490 TLVNQIV
+490 TLVSQIV
-497 EETLGVSEAV
+497 EETLGISDVT

-543 ALILEL
+543 ALILDL
-549 QNENGGEYEKVG
+549 SSENGVTYEKSG
-561 LNLVPK
+561 LNLVSQ
-567 DGSDSISIAVA
+567 DGSHSIDIAAA
-578 LRGRNFDEHVT
+578 LRARNYDEHIT
-589 HRHLPTFPLDHNGQ
+589 HRHKPTFPLDHNGQ

-618 VDVDQELGLVRVVEI
+618 VDVDEELGLVRVVEI

-650 QIEGGVAQGL
+650 QIEGGIAQGL

-666 ELVLID
+666 ELVLNN

-693 IEIAAFIEQPEPGAP
+693 IKIASLIEQPEPGAP

-718 VISSTPAIVAAIRDA
+718 VISSTPAIISAIRNA
-733 TGFELNRVPI
+733 TGKKLNRVPI
-743 RPEDIALNGL
+743 KPEDIVF

>member
-8 IASAAGVGISAT
+8 IASTAGLGISAT

-25 EKARGDFLFSNDLSA
+25 EKARGDFLFSNDLSS

-67 AIDGVHAILTAD
+67 AMEGVHAILTAD

-116 PEVAKSAVDAI
+116 PEVAKRAVDAI
-127 YVDYEQLD
+127 SVDYEQLD

-159 VINHGDPDAVG
+159 VIKHGDPDAIG
-170 NITVEGEY
+170 NIVVEGEY

-223 NLPEDLVRVTLAGVG
+223 NLPDDLVRVTLAGVG

-247 SMHVHLCMLAL
+247 SMHVHLCMLAM

-289 SADESGALVK
+289 SANESGLLVK

-366 QMDKLARA
+366 QMDKLANA
-374 LSMDPVELRLFNALK
+374 LSMDPVELRLLNALK
-389 SGDTLI
+389 TGDTLI
-395 TGQKITGTAP
+395 TGQKINGTAP

-411 SLSEHPIPK
+411 SLSEHPIPQ
-420 GVEGDLLE
+420 GVKGDLLE

-447 FAASIKN
+447 YAASIKN

-465 EARCIVV
+465 EARCIVT

-497 EETLGVSEAV
+497 EETLGVPETI

-536 ACEAVVN
+536 ACEAVVD

-549 QNENGGEYEKVG
+549 QKESGVEFERVG

-567 DGSDSISIAVA
+567 DGSDSIAIAAA

-666 ELVLID
+666 ELILTD

-718 VISSTPAIVAAIRDA
+718 VISSTPAIVAAIRNA
-733 TGFELNRVPI
+733 TGFELNRVPVK
-743 RPEDIALNGL
+743 PEDIALNGL

>member
-1 MSLLEEG
+1 MSIVEKGL
-8 IASAAGVGISAT
+8 ASSAGVGVSAA

-25 EKARGDFLFSNDLSA
+25 EKVKGNFLFSNDLSS
-40 EDMLWGQTLRSPY
+40 EDMLWGQTLRSPHA
-53 PSAKIRKIDFSQAL
+53 SAKIKGIDFSHAL
-67 AIDGVHAILTAD
+67 TIEGVHAVLTAD

-98 FDIVRYVGE
+98 FDTIRYVGE
-107 PVAIVAANH
+107 PVAIIAANH
-116 PEVAKSAVDAI
+116 PEVAKQAADSIV
-127 YVDYEQLD
+127 VDYEVLN
-135 PLVNSQEAIEAAPI
+135 PLVDSRKAIEANPI
-149 HPEGNVIRHL
+149 HPDGNIIRHL
-159 VINHGDPDAVG
+159 TIKHGDPDASG
-170 NITVEGEY
+170 DYIVEGEY

-196 PSADGGVDLHISTQW
+196 PASDGGIDLHISTQW
-211 LHSDRDQVASAL
+211 LHSDKEQVASAL
-223 NLPEDLVRVTLAGVG
+223 NLPEELVRVTLAGVG

-266 VYDRNESFLG
+266 IYDRNESFLG
-276 HVHRHPAKIWFRH
+276 HVHRHPAKLWFRH
-289 SADESGALVK
+289 HADESGKLVK

-326 VGPYRVP
+326 VGPYNVP

-358 QTCFAAEA
+358 QTCFGAEA
-366 QMDKLARA
+366 QMDKLAKA
-374 LSMDPVELRLFNALK
+374 LSLDPVEFRILNALK
-389 SGDTLI
+389 TGDILI
-395 TGQKITGTAP
+395 TGQEITGTAP

-411 SLSEHPIPK
+411 SLAKYPLPKPSES
-420 GVEGDLLE
+420 ELLD
-428 LPGGTGRTTDNS
+428 LPGGTGRTTDKS

-447 FAASIKN
+447 YAASIKN

-465 EARCIVV
+465 EARCIIA
-472 DGEVSI
+472 DGEVLI
-478 QSACVEVGQGFV
+478 KSACVEVGQGFV
-490 TLVNQIV
+490 TLVSQIV
-497 EETLGVSEAV
+497 EETLGISDVT

-543 ALILEL
+543 ALILDL
-549 QNENGGEYEKVG
+549 SSENGVTYDKSG
-561 LNLVPK
+561 LNLVSQ
-567 DGSDSISIAVA
+567 DGSHSIDIAAA
-578 LRGRNFDEHVT
+578 LRARNYDEHIT
-589 HRHLPTFPLDHNGQ
+589 HRHKPTFPLDHNGQ

-618 VDVDQELGLVRVVEI
+618 VDVDEELGLVRVVEI

-650 QIEGGVAQGL
+650 QIEGGIAQGL

-666 ELVLID
+666 ELVLNN

-693 IEIAAFIEQPEPGAP
+693 IKIASLIEQPEPGAP

-718 VISSTPAIVAAIRDA
+718 VISSTPAIISAVRNA
-733 TGFELNRVPI
+733 TGKKLNRVPI
-743 RPEDIALNGL
+743 KPEDIVF

>member
-53 PSAKIRKIDFSQAL
+53 PSAKIKKIDFSQAL
-67 AIDGVHAILTAD
+67 AIEGVHAILTAD

-116 PEVAKSAVDAI
+116 PEVAKNAVDAI

-196 PSADGGVDLHISTQW
+196 PSADGGFDLHISTQW

-333 NALIEGWGVRTNNP
+333 NAHIEGWGVRTNNP

-366 QMDKLARA
+366 QMDKLAKA
-374 LSMDPVELRLFNALK
+374 LSLDPVEFRLLNALET
-389 SGDTLI
+389 GDILI
-395 TGQKITGTAP
+395 TGQEITGTAP

-411 SLSEHPIPK
+411 SLAQYPLPEPTK
-420 GVEGDLLE
+420 GELLD
-428 LPGGTGRTTDNS
+428 LPGGTGRTTDKS
-440 HVKRGIG
+440 HVKRGVG
-447 FAASIKN
+447 YAASIKN

-465 EARCIVV
+465 EARCIVT
-472 DGEVSI
+472 DGEVLI
-478 QSACVEVGQGFV
+478 KSACVEVGQGFV
-490 TLVNQIV
+490 TLVGQIV
-497 EETLGVSEAV
+497 EETLGISDVT

-536 ACEAVVN
+536 ACEAVVD
-543 ALILEL
+543 ALRLDL
-549 QNENGGEYEKVG
+549 SSENGVAYEKSG
-561 LNLVPK
+561 LNLVSK
-567 DGSDSISIAVA
+567 DATHSIDISTA
-578 LRGRNFDEHVT
+578 LRGRNYDEHVT
-589 HRHLPTFPLDHNGQ
+589 HRHKRTFPLDHNGQ

-618 VDVDQELGLVRVVEI
+618 VDVDEELGLVRVVEI

-639 GRILNPVQARG
+639 GRVLNPVQARG
-650 QIEGGVAQGL
+650 QIEGGIAQGL

-666 ELVLID
+666 ELVLD
-672 GKIANANFTDY
+672 SGKIVNANFTDY
-683 LLPTAMDTPP
+683 LLPTSMDTPP
-693 IEIAAFIEQPEPGAP
+693 IKIASLIEQSEPGAP

-718 VISSTPAIVAAIRDA
+718 VISSTPAIISAVRNA
-733 TGFELNRVPI
+733 TGKKLSRVPI
-743 RPEDIALNGL
+743 KPEDLIF

>member
-1 MSLLEEG
+1 MSLLEES
-8 IASAAGVGISAT
+8 IASKAGVGVSAS

-25 EKARGDFLFSNDLSA
+25 EKARGDFLFSNDLSS

-53 PSAKIRKIDFSQAL
+53 PSAKIRQIDFSQAL
-67 AIDGVHAILTAD
+67 SMEGVHAILTAD

-98 FDIVRYVGE
+98 FDVVRYVGE

-116 PEVAKSAVDAI
+116 PEVAKRAIDAI
-127 YVDYEQLD
+127 IVDYEQLD
-135 PLVNSQEAIEAAPI
+135 PLVNSREAIEAAPI

-159 VINHGDPDAVG
+159 VIKHGDTNATGDIV
-170 NITVEGEY
+170 VEGEY

-196 PSADGGVDLHISTQW
+196 PSSDGGVDLHISTQW

-247 SMHVHLCMLAL
+247 SMHVHLCMLAM

-289 SADESGALVK
+289 YADTSGLLVK

-326 VGPYRVP
+326 VGPYRVS

-366 QMDKLARA
+366 QMDKLANA
-374 LSMDPVELRLFNALK
+374 LSLDPVEFRLLNALK
-389 SGDTLI
+389 TGDTLI
-395 TGQKITGTAP
+395 TGQEITGTAP

-411 SLSEHPIPK
+411 SLSGYPLPTGIR
-420 GVEGDLLE
+420 DDILE
-428 LPGGTGRTTDNS
+428 LPGGTGRTTDIS

-447 FAASIKN
+447 YAASIKN

-465 EARCIVV
+465 EARCIVS

-478 QSACVEVGQGFV
+478 KSACVEVGQGFV

-507 ILPVDTSIGSAG
+507 ILPADTSIGSAG

-536 ACEAVVN
+536 ACEAVVHS
-543 ALILEL
+543 LMSVL
-549 QNENGGEYEKVG
+549 QNESGVEFERVG
-561 LNLVPK
+561 SNLIPK
-567 DGSDSISIAVA
+567 DGSDAIGIAVA

-589 HRHLPTFPLDHNGQ
+589 HRHLPTFPLDQNGQ

-618 VDVDQELGLVRVVEI
+618 VDVDEELGLVRVVEI

-666 ELVLID
+666 ELVLSD

-693 IEIAAFIEQPEPGAP
+693 IEIAALIEQPEPGAP

-718 VISSTPAIVAAIRDA
+718 VISSTPAIIAAIRDA
-733 TGFELNRVPI
+733 TGYELNRVPVK
-743 RPEDIALNGL
+743 PEDIALSGL

>member
-8 IASAAGVGISAT
+8 IASTAGLGISAT

-25 EKARGDFLFSNDLSA
+25 EKARGDFLFSNDLSS

-67 AIDGVHAILTAD
+67 AMEGVHAILTAD

-116 PEVAKSAVDAI
+116 PEVAKRAVDAI
-127 YVDYEQLD
+127 SVDYEQLD

-159 VINHGDPDAVG
+159 VIKHGDPDAIG
-170 NITVEGEY
+170 NIVVEGEY

-223 NLPEDLVRVTLAGVG
+223 NLPDDLVRVTLAGVG

-247 SMHVHLCMLAL
+247 SMHVHLCMLAM

-266 VYDRNESFLG
+266 VFDRNESFLG

-289 SADESGALVK
+289 SANESGLLVK

-366 QMDKLARA
+366 QMDKLAKA
-374 LSMDPVELRLFNALK
+374 LSLDPVEFRLMNALK
-389 SGDTLI
+389 TGDILI
-395 TGQKITGTAP
+395 TGQEITGTAP

-411 SLSEHPIPK
+411 SLAEYPLPKPIES
-420 GVEGDLLE
+420 GLLD
-428 LPGGTGRTTDNS
+428 LPGGTGRTTDKS
-440 HVKRGIG
+440 HVKRGVG
-447 FAASIKN
+447 YAASIKN

-465 EARCIVV
+465 EARCIIS
-472 DGEVSI
+472 DGEVLI
-478 QSACVEVGQGFV
+478 KSACVEVGQGFV
-490 TLVNQIV
+490 TLVTQIV
-497 EETLGVSEAV
+497 EETLGVSDV
-507 ILPVDTSIGSAG
+507 TILPVDTSIGSAG

-543 ALILEL
+543 ALILDL
-549 QNENGGEYEKVG
+549 SSENDVAYDKSG
-561 LNLVPK
+561 LNLVSK
-567 DGSDSISIAVA
+567 DSSHSIDIASA
-578 LRGRNFDEHVT
+578 LQGRNYDEHVT
-589 HRHLPTFPLDHNGQ
+589 HRHKRTFPLDHNGQ

-618 VDVDQELGLVRVVEI
+618 VDVDEELGLVRVVEI

-639 GRILNPVQARG
+639 GRVLNPVQARG
-650 QIEGGVAQGL
+650 QIEGGIAQGL

-666 ELVLID
+666 DLVLD
-672 GKIANANFTDY
+672 KGKIVNANFTDY
-683 LLPTAMDTPP
+683 LLPTSMDTPP
-693 IEIAAFIEQPEPGAP
+693 IKIASLIEQSEPGAP

-718 VISSTPAIVAAIRDA
+718 VISSTPAIIAAVRNA
-733 TGFELNRVPI
+733 TGKKLNRVPI
-743 RPEDIALNGL
+743 KPEDLVF

>member
-1 MSLLEEG
+1 MSIVEKGL
-8 IASAAGVGISAT
+8 ASSAGVGVSAA

-25 EKARGDFLFSNDLSA
+25 EKVKGNFLFSNDLSS
-40 EDMLWGQTLRSPY
+40 EDMLWGQTLRSPHA
-53 PSAKIRKIDFSQAL
+53 SAKIKGIDFSHAL
-67 AIDGVHAILTAD
+67 TIEGVHAVLTAD

-98 FDIVRYVGE
+98 FDTIRYVGE
-107 PVAIVAANH
+107 PVAIIAANH
-116 PEVAKSAVDAI
+116 PEVAKQAADSIV
-127 YVDYEQLD
+127 VDYEVLN
-135 PLVNSQEAIEAAPI
+135 PLVDSRKAIEANPI
-149 HPEGNVIRHL
+149 HPDGNIIRHL
-159 VINHGDPDAVG
+159 TIKHGDPDASG
-170 NITVEGEY
+170 DYIVEGEY

-196 PSADGGVDLHISTQW
+196 PASDGGIDLHISTQW
-211 LHSDRDQVASAL
+211 LHSDKEQVASAL
-223 NLPEDLVRVTLAGVG
+223 NLPEELVRVTLAGVG

-266 VYDRNESFLG
+266 IYDRNESFLG
-276 HVHRHPAKIWFRH
+276 HVHRHPAKLWFRH
-289 SADESGALVK
+289 HADESGKLVK

-326 VGPYRVP
+326 VGPYNVP

-358 QTCFAAEA
+358 QTCFGAEA
-366 QMDKLARA
+366 QMDKLAKA
-374 LSMDPVELRLFNALK
+374 LSLDPVEFRILNALK
-389 SGDTLI
+389 TGDILI
-395 TGQKITGTAP
+395 TGQEITGTAP

-411 SLSEHPIPK
+411 SLAKYPLPKPSES
-420 GVEGDLLE
+420 ELLD
-428 LPGGTGRTTDNS
+428 LPGGTGRTTDKS

-447 FAASIKN
+447 YAASIKN

-465 EARCIVV
+465 EARCIIA
-472 DGEVSI
+472 DGEVLI
-478 QSACVEVGQGFV
+478 KSACVEVGQGFV
-490 TLVNQIV
+490 TLVSQIV
-497 EETLGVSEAV
+497 EETLGISDVT

-543 ALILEL
+543 ALILDL
-549 QNENGGEYEKVG
+549 SSENGVTYDKSG
-561 LNLVPK
+561 LNLVSK
-567 DGSDSISIAVA
+567 DGSHSIDIAAA
-578 LRGRNFDEHVT
+578 LRARNYDEHIT
-589 HRHLPTFPLDHNGQ
+589 HRHKPTFPLDHNGQ

-618 VDVDQELGLVRVVEI
+618 VDVDEELGLVRVVEI

-650 QIEGGVAQGL
+650 QIEGGIAQGL

-666 ELVLID
+666 ELVLNN

-693 IEIAAFIEQPEPGAP
+693 IKIASLIEQPEPGAP

-718 VISSTPAIVAAIRDA
+718 VISSTPAIISAVRNA
-733 TGFELNRVPI
+733 TGKKLNRVPI
-743 RPEDIALNGL
+743 KPEDIVF

>member
-1 MSLLEEG
+1 MSLLEED
-8 IASAAGVGISAT
+8 IASAAGVGISAI

-53 PSAKIRKIDFSQAL
+53 PSAKIKKIDFSQAL
-67 AIDGVHAILTAD
+67 AIEGVHAILTAD

-98 FDIVRYVGE
+98 FDVVRYVGE

-116 PEVAKSAVDAI
+116 PEVAKNAVDAI

-223 NLPEDLVRVTLAGVG
+223 NLPVDLVRVTLAGVG

-333 NALIEGWGVRTNNP
+333 NAHIEGWGVRTNNP

-366 QMDKLARA
+366 QMDKLAKA
-374 LSMDPVELRLFNALK
+374 LSLDPVEFRLLNALET
-389 SGDTLI
+389 GDILI
-395 TGQKITGTAP
+395 TGQEITGTAP

-411 SLSEHPIPK
+411 SLAQYPLPEPTK
-420 GVEGDLLE
+420 GELLD
-428 LPGGTGRTTDNS
+428 LPGGTGRTTDKS
-440 HVKRGIG
+440 HVKRGVG
-447 FAASIKN
+447 YAASIKN

-465 EARCIVV
+465 EARCIVT
-472 DGEVSI
+472 DGEVLI
-478 QSACVEVGQGFV
+478 KSACVEVGQGFV
-490 TLVNQIV
+490 TLVGQIV
-497 EETLGVSEAV
+497 EETLGISDVT

-536 ACEAVVN
+536 ACEAVVD
-543 ALILEL
+543 ALRLDL
-549 QNENGGEYEKVG
+549 SSENGVAYEKSG
-561 LNLVPK
+561 LNLVSK
-567 DGSDSISIAVA
+567 DATHSIDISTA
-578 LRGRNFDEHVT
+578 LRGRNYDEHVT
-589 HRHLPTFPLDHNGQ
+589 HRHKRTFPLDHNGQ

-618 VDVDQELGLVRVVEI
+618 VDVDEELGLVRVVEI

-639 GRILNPVQARG
+639 GRVLNPVQARG
-650 QIEGGVAQGL
+650 QIEGGIAQGL

-666 ELVLID
+666 ELVLD
-672 GKIANANFTDY
+672 SGKIVNANFTDY
-683 LLPTAMDTPP
+683 LLPTSMDTPP
-693 IEIAAFIEQPEPGAP
+693 IKIASLIEQSEPGAP

-718 VISSTPAIVAAIRDA
+718 VISSTPAIISAVRNA
-733 TGFELNRVPI
+733 TGKKLNRVPI
-743 RPEDIALNGL
+743 KPEDLIF

>member
-1 MSLLEEG
+1 MSIVEKGL
-8 IASAAGVGISAT
+8 ASTAGVGVSAA

-25 EKARGDFLFSNDLSA
+25 EKVKGNFLFSNDLSS
-40 EDMLWGQTLRSPY
+40 EDMLWGQTLRSPHA
-53 PSAKIRKIDFSQAL
+53 SAKIRGIDFSHAL
-67 AIDGVHAILTAD
+67 TIEGVHAVLTAD

-98 FDIVRYVGE
+98 FDTIRYVGE
-107 PVAIVAANH
+107 PVAIIAANH
-116 PEVAKSAVDAI
+116 PEVAKQAADSIV
-127 YVDYEQLD
+127 VDYEILN
-135 PLVNSQEAIEAAPI
+135 PLVDSRKAIEANPI
-149 HPEGNVIRHL
+149 HPDGNIIRHL
-159 VINHGDPDAVG
+159 TIKHGDPDASG
-170 NITVEGEY
+170 DFIVEGEY

-196 PSADGGVDLHISTQW
+196 PASDGGIDLHISTQW
-211 LHSDRDQVASAL
+211 LHSDKEQVASAL
-223 NLPEDLVRVTLAGVG
+223 NLPEELVRVTLAGVG

-258 HTGRPVKM
+258 HTERPVKM
-266 VYDRNESFLG
+266 IYDRNESFLG
-276 HVHRHPAKIWFRH
+276 HVHRHPAKLWFRH
-289 SADESGALVK
+289 HADESGKLVK

-326 VGPYRVP
+326 VGPYNVP

-358 QTCFAAEA
+358 QTCFGAEA
-366 QMDKLARA
+366 QMDKLAKA
-374 LSMDPVELRLFNALK
+374 LSLDPVEFRILNALK
-389 SGDTLI
+389 TGDILI
-395 TGQKITGTAP
+395 TGQEITGTAP

-411 SLSEHPIPK
+411 SLAKYPLPKPSESQ
-420 GVEGDLLE
+420 LLD
-428 LPGGTGRTTDNS
+428 LPGGTGRTTDKS
-440 HVKRGIG
+440 HIKRGIG
-447 FAASIKN
+447 YAASIKN

-465 EARCIVV
+465 EARCIVA
-472 DGEVSI
+472 DGEVLI
-478 QSACVEVGQGFV
+478 KSACVEVGQGFV
-490 TLVNQIV
+490 TLVSQIV
-497 EETLGVSEAV
+497 EETLGISDVT

-543 ALILEL
+543 ALILDL
-549 QNENGGEYEKVG
+549 SSENGVTYDKSG
-561 LNLVPK
+561 LNLVSQ
-567 DGSDSISIAVA
+567 DGSHSIDIAAA
-578 LRGRNFDEHVT
+578 LRARNYDEHIT
-589 HRHLPTFPLDHNGQ
+589 HRHKPTFPLDHNGQ

-618 VDVDQELGLVRVVEI
+618 VDVDEELGLVRVVEI

-650 QIEGGVAQGL
+650 QIEGGIAQGL

-666 ELVLID
+666 ELVLNN

-693 IEIAAFIEQPEPGAP
+693 IKIASLIEQPEPGAP

-718 VISSTPAIVAAIRDA
+718 VISSTPAIISAVRNA
-733 TGFELNRVPI
+733 TGKKLNRVPI
-743 RPEDIALNGL
+743 KPEDIVF

>member
-1 MSLLEEG
+1 MSIVEKGL
-8 IASAAGVGISAT
+8 ASSAGVGVSAA

-25 EKARGDFLFSNDLSA
+25 EKVKGNFLFSNDLSS
-40 EDMLWGQTLRSPY
+40 EDMLWGQTLRSPHA
-53 PSAKIRKIDFSQAL
+53 SAKIKGIDFSHAL
-67 AIDGVHAILTAD
+67 TIEGVHAVLTAD

-98 FDIVRYVGE
+98 FDTIRYVGE
-107 PVAIVAANH
+107 PVAIIAANH
-116 PEVAKSAVDAI
+116 PEVAKQAADSIV
-127 YVDYEQLD
+127 VDYEVLN
-135 PLVNSQEAIEAAPI
+135 PLVDSRKAIEANPI
-149 HPEGNVIRHL
+149 HPDGNIIRHL
-159 VINHGDPDAVG
+159 TIKHGDPDASG
-170 NITVEGEY
+170 DYIVEGEY

-196 PSADGGVDLHISTQW
+196 PASDGGIDLHISTQW
-211 LHSDRDQVASAL
+211 LHSDKEQVASAL
-223 NLPEDLVRVTLAGVG
+223 NLPEELVRVTLAGVG

-266 VYDRNESFLG
+266 IYDRNESFLG
-276 HVHRHPAKIWFRH
+276 HVHRHPAKLWFRH
-289 SADESGALVK
+289 HADESGKLVK

-326 VGPYRVP
+326 VGPYNVP

-358 QTCFAAEA
+358 QTCFGAEA
-366 QMDKLARA
+366 QMDKLAKA
-374 LSMDPVELRLFNALK
+374 LSLDPVEFRLLNALK
-389 SGDTLI
+389 TGDILI
-395 TGQKITGTAP
+395 TGQEITGTAP

-411 SLSEHPIPK
+411 SLAKYPLPKPSES
-420 GVEGDLLE
+420 ELLD
-428 LPGGTGRTTDNS
+428 LPGGTGRTTDKS

-447 FAASIKN
+447 YAASIKN

-465 EARCIVV
+465 EARCIIA
-472 DGEVSI
+472 DGEVLI
-478 QSACVEVGQGFV
+478 KSACVEVGQGFV
-490 TLVNQIV
+490 TLVSQIV
-497 EETLGVSEAV
+497 EETLGISDVT

-543 ALILEL
+543 ALILDL
-549 QNENGGEYEKVG
+549 SSENGVTYDKSG
-561 LNLVPK
+561 LNLVSQ
-567 DGSDSISIAVA
+567 DGSHSIDIAAA
-578 LRGRNFDEHVT
+578 LRARNYDEHIT
-589 HRHLPTFPLDHNGQ
+589 HRHKPTFPLDHNGQ

-618 VDVDQELGLVRVVEI
+618 VDVDEELGLVRVVEI

-639 GRILNPVQARG
+639 GRVLNPVQARG
-650 QIEGGVAQGL
+650 QIEGGIAQGL

-666 ELVLID
+666 DLVLNN
-672 GKIANANFTDY
+672 GKILNANFTDY
-683 LLPTAMDTPP
+683 LLPTSMDIPP
-693 IEIAAFIEQPEPGAP
+693 IKIASLIEQSEPGAP

-718 VISSTPAIVAAIRDA
+718 VISSTPAIISAVRNA
-733 TGFELNRVPI
+733 TGKKLNRVPI
-743 RPEDIALNGL
+743 KPEDLVF